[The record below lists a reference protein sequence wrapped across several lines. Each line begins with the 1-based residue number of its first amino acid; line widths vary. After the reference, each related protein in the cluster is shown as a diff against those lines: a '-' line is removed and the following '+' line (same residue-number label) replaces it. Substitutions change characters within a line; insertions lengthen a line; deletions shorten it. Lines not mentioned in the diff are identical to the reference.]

1 MAGYYGLENKEV
13 IRIKVKVSKSV
24 KPFFS
29 PQIFIYVFS
38 NYYCAKNWVIDE
50 SLYD

>member
-13 IRIKVKVSKSV
+13 IRIKVKVSKS
-24 KPFFS
+24 KKHFF

-38 NYYCAKNWVIDE
+38 NYYCAKNWMIDE
-50 SLYD
+50 NL